1 MYIYIYIY
9 LIDLILYIL
18 YINIY
23 IYIYTFVFLSS
34 FYLFQTK
41 EEESLH
47 QPDIMTKL
55 TIFAAKCSL
64 VEFIGLVQIF
74 RHIVVF
80 SNGGA
85 VRPHQPG
92 APEVEM
98 SVDGP
103 GP

>member
-1 MYIYIYIY
+1 MLYINVYIYIYIHICFVY
-9 LIDLILYIL
+9 LVSICFKHKKR
-18 YINIY
+18 N
-23 IYIYTFVFLSS
+23 
-34 FYLFQTK
+34 
-41 EEESLH
+41 ESLH
-47 QPDIMTKL
+47 QPDILTKL
-55 TIFAAKCSL
+55 TILAAKFSW

>member
-1 MYIYIYIY
+1 M
-9 LIDLILYIL
+9 LYIHV
-18 YINIY
+18 NIY
-23 IYIYTFVFLSS
+23 IYTHLFFLSS
-34 FYLFQTK
+34 FYFFQTK
-41 EEESLH
+41 EEESFH
-47 QPDIMTKL
+47 QPDILTKL
-55 TIFAAKCSL
+55 TIIAAKFSW